1 MMYALRNIDKFPIE
15 INKASYEELLR
26 IPGLGVTSAQ
36 RIVRERK
43 NAELSYDSLKK
54 MRTVLKR
61 ARYFITV
68 KGKYYGNVNFDPE
81 VIKEELRQKEI
92 QRQLSIFELL

>member
-1 MMYALRNIDKFPIE
+1 ME

-36 RIVRERK
+36 RIIRERK

-54 MRTVLKR
+54 MKTVLKR

-68 KGKYYGNVNFDPE
+68 KGKYYGNIKFEPE
-81 VIKEELRQKEI
+81 IIKKELRQKEV
-92 QRQLSIFELL
+92 QKQLSIFELL